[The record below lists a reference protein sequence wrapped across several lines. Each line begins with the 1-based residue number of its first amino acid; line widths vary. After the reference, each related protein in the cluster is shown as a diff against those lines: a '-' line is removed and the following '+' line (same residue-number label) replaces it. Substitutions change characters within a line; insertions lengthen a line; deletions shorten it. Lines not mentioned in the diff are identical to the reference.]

1 MSFDAK
7 NRFRPQKRVL
17 SHQVELIIKPTGAGE
32 DKTVDFGL
40 IGNLVNS
47 VVHFSKP
54 KSNYLKIG
62 EPISFKVKDLTEVK
76 IIKPAFYNTP
86 TTTTSNGGYEISMT
100 FEKTDF
106 GLMNLAQ
113 LIQETLFPLGS
124 NDPDGLDETEVAYT
138 EARFEIIERFYYAPQ
153 FGSLFSSTEGSLG
166 GFLKSVSDNL
176 IEEYIYEDVVF
187 FGHEHSIDGDMAP
200 VTESINAYSP
210 FRRKVNTN
218 IDRSTKSEEM
228 STLFGNAI
236 TSNLKKN
243 RGITS

>member
-47 VVHFSKP
+47 VVPFPKP

-113 LIQETLFPLGS
+113 LVNETLFPIAD
-124 NDPDGLDETEVAYT
+124 DPDLNSDSKESYT
-138 EARFEIIERFYYAPQ
+138 EARFQIVERFHYAPQ
-153 FGSLFSSTEGSLG
+153 LG
-166 GFLKSVSDNL
+166 KKAFQNTTTFTGFLNNL
-176 IEEYIYEDVVF
+176 IDENVEEYIYEDVVF
-187 FGHEHSIDGDMAP
+187 FGYEHSIEGDMAP
-200 VTESINAYSP
+200 ISESINAFSP
-210 FRRKVNTN
+210 LRRKVVIPNN
-218 IDRSTKSEEM
+218 ADEDNRD
-228 STLFGNAI
+228 LFLSALH
-236 TSNLKKN
+236 SNLHRN
-243 RGITS
+243 RGPNLK

>member
-32 DKTVDFGL
+32 DKPVDFGL

-47 VVHFSKP
+47 VIPFPKP

-106 GLMNLAQ
+106 GLMNLAH
-113 LIQETLFPLGS
+113 LVNETLFPIAD
-124 NDPDGLDETEVAYT
+124 DPDLNSDSKVSYA
-138 EARFEIIERFYYAPQ
+138 EARFQIVERFYYAPQ
-153 FGSLFSSTEGSLG
+153 LGKNAFDKVSSLG
-166 GFLKSVSDNL
+166 GFLNNAIQENV
-176 IEEYIYEDVVF
+176 EEYIYEDVVF
-187 FGHEHSIDGDMAP
+187 FGYEHSIEGDMAP
-200 VTESINAYSP
+200 ISESINAFSP
-210 FRRKVNTN
+210 LRRKVIIPNDADKDNRDLFLSAITANTN
-218 IDRSTKSEEM
+218 KNR
-228 STLFGNAI
+228 G
-236 TSNLKKN
+236 SNLK
-243 RGITS
+243 